1 MTNVT
6 SLPKP
11 SFAAFLQQPEQVS
24 RPKSILLYGTHGTR
38 KTSIAG
44 SIALT
49 PGFNKTL
56 FIDVDNGAEVLMSNP
71 ATRAKIK
78 DGSLEILQ
86 VSSLDPQALIK
97 INSVVEEVTNTDFG
111 YDAVILD
118 TLDVAQDVAEKH
130 YKAMYSNAS
139 QSGKKDGFAIWGD
152 LGVWTDEIVRRLH
165 ECQHLMSIVTCHSK
179 EQTLESGAHR
189 ILPRLSGSSK
199 DAIGGIPSIVAY
211 LEYQADPETGETHLV
226 ARVAESDVVISK
238 NRYSLPPFIIDP
250 TMPKLFELIEQSVNQ
265 TETNTAEATP
275 VAA

>member
-1 MTNVT
+1 MSNVAA
-6 SLPKP
+6 LPKP
-11 SFAAFLQQPEQVS
+11 SFAAFLQQPEEIG

-44 SIALT
+44 SIIKT
-49 PGFNKTL
+49 PGFNKVL
-56 FIDVDNGAEVLMSNP
+56 FIDIDNGAEVLMNDPSV
-71 ATRAKIK
+71 AKAVRE
-78 DGSLEILQ
+78 GRLEVLQ
-86 VSSLDPQALIK
+86 VSSLDKDAFAK
-97 INSVVEEVTNTDFG
+97 IGAVVDEITTTNFG

-130 YKAMYSNAS
+130 FKAIYANAAS
-139 QSGKKDGFAIWGD
+139 SGKKDGFAIWGE

-165 ECQHLMSIVTCHSK
+165 ECPHLTAIITCHSK

-211 LEYQADPETGETHLV
+211 LEYQADPETNETHLV
-226 ARVAESDVVISK
+226 AHVAESEVVISK

-250 TMPKLFELIEQSVNQ
+250 TMPMIFDLIADK
-265 TETNTAEATP
+265 TNNAVTSQ
-275 VAA
+275 AAA